1 MSSEQKIVPVGAP
14 QALGGLLGITRG
26 NLEEDLEAAVPENT
40 RRAYADDWKR
50 WGAWCATVGVDP
62 YGATESMVY
71 AFVRF
76 LADEGLAATTIQR
89 RLNGIRFQ
97 YGMADLEFPVMNMRG
112 RKAIQGVLRRA
123 RRRPRQKVPLLPEDI
138 EAGFRQMGDDNRD
151 SRDRALVAFGFAG
164 ALRRSEIVAVD
175 VEHFEWVEGGI
186 RLLIPQSKTDVEGFG
201 EHVAIPYGTKDE
213 LCPVRLVNEWLGRL
227 GSDQGPVFRRMSPKG
242 DNVLEPRAAPA
253 TVVRVVR
260 RVAEL
265 AGHDPLVY
273 GGHSLRAGLATAAAR
288 EGKSLKAIMD
298 QARWTSVKT
307 ALKYIRYATQFEDNA
322 AEGLL

>member
-1 MSSEQKIVPVGAP
+1 MRAPRKIVPAEP
-14 QALGGLLGITRG
+14 TRALGSPLGVTRE
-26 NLEEDLEAAVPENT
+26 NLQEDLEAALPANT

-50 WGAWCATVGVDP
+50 WESWCGEQSVDP
-62 YGATESMVY
+62 FDATDSMVY

-97 YGMADLEFPVMNMRG
+97 YGMADLEFPVMSMRG
-112 RKAIQGVLRRA
+112 RKAVQGVLRRA

-138 EAGFRQMGDDNRD
+138 EAAYRHLGKSYRD
-151 SRDRALVAFGFAG
+151 TRDRALVSFGFAG

-175 VEHFEWVEGGI
+175 VDHIEWLDEGA
-186 RLLIPQSKTDVEGFG
+186 RLLIPRSKTDVEGFG
-201 EHVAIPYGTKDE
+201 EHVAIPYGRKE
-213 LCPVRLVNEWLGRL
+213 EVCPVRLMGEWLEKGRIEE
-227 GSDQGPVFRRMSPKG
+227 GPVFRRLSRS
-242 DNVLEPRAAPA
+242 DNVLEYRAAA
-253 TVVRVVR
+253 STVERVVR
-260 RVAEL
+260 RIAEL

-273 GGHSLRAGLATAAAR
+273 GGHSLRSGLATAAAR

>member
-1 MSSEQKIVPVGAP
+1 MPTPREIVVVEPT
-14 QALGGLLGITRG
+14 GGLGSPLGVTRE
-26 NLEEDLEAAVPENT
+26 NLQEDLEAALPANT

-50 WGAWCATVGVDP
+50 WVGWCEEQRLDP
-62 YGATESMVY
+62 FGATDSMVY

-89 RLNGIRFQ
+89 RMNGIRFQ
-97 YGMADLEFPVMNMRG
+97 YGMADLEFPVMSMRG
-112 RKAIQGVLRRA
+112 SKAVQGVLRRA
-123 RRRPRQKVPLLPEDI
+123 RRRPKQKVPLLPEDI
-138 EAGFRQMGDDNRD
+138 EAAFERMGEGPRD
-151 SRDRALVAFGFAG
+151 TRDRALISFGFAG

-175 VEHFEWVEGGI
+175 VEHIEWLEEGA
-186 RLLIPQSKTDVEGFG
+186 RLLIPRSKTDVEGFG
-201 EHVAIPYGTKDE
+201 EYVAIPYGRKE
-213 LCPVRLVNEWLGRL
+213 EVCPVRLIGKWLEK
-227 GSDQGPVFRRMSPKG
+227 GSIEEGPVFRRLSRS
-242 DNVLEPRAAPA
+242 DSVLEYRAADN
-253 TVVRVVR
+253 TVGRVVR
-260 RVAEL
+260 HIAEL

-288 EGKSLKAIMD
+288 EGKSLKSIME